1 MFYMENLD
9 GCQIPKFSEMFVPIL
24 SALTNLGG
32 SASLEELDQE
42 SIRIMEIP
50 KPDTKVLHNGGRKRT
65 EVRYRLAWARTYLK
79 KYGLIDNPERGTWC
93 LADTF
98 DGNFQNIN
106 SDAIVRFVQTQNL
119 IEFKNAAVSELEAS
133 TAFDYFA
140 LSALQSYARTR
151 DEAVFMGY
159 RLQRVQ
165 FDAML
170 PNGIS
175 ENRRKT
181 YVEIRTAWNI
191 SIREYLA
198 CIANVLTSDECFLL
212 IFGDQLSAGEKRKRL
227 KEIQAILPCDVMVW
241 DYDDFLKY
249 IVNKTDDISYLSSP
263 RKTLAEGALLRT
275 PDSNEQR
282 EIKRLR
288 LEQLKQ
294 AYEAENVTLCLG
306 AGVSHDAGIPL
317 WNELIHELLVLMIN
331 YKTQGEFL
339 NQGELT
345 RITQLATSN
354 QEDSPLTQVRYIR
367 AAFEADEREDYYE
380 LVRKVLYKKKIQM
393 SSPLLDAISKL
404 CKPER
409 NHIGVK
415 GVITYNFDDLLERK
429 LQTKGIKYNVV
440 YREEDL
446 TDISSLN
453 IYHVHGFLPHNKRKS
468 NPADTALIFSEED
481 YHEVYRDAYCWSN
494 ITQLNAFRE
503 NVCLF
508 IGCSLTDPNI
518 RRLLDISARSCAAP
532 RHFAIMKRKTVSLPA
547 STGLKDKNTL
557 KMYQKIDDNIREAYF
572 RTLGIEVIWVN
583 RFNEIPAILT
593 GLLKNAVD

>member
-1 MFYMENLD
+1 MENLD
-9 GCQIPKFSEMFVPIL
+9 RYQIPKYSEMFVPIL
-24 SALTNLGG
+24 TALTNLGG
-32 SASLEELDQE
+32 TALLEELDQE
-42 SIRIMEIP
+42 SIRIMGIP
-50 KPDTKVLHNGGRKRT
+50 KPAMKVLHNGSKKRT

-79 KYGLIDNPERGTWC
+79 KYGLICNPERGTWC
-93 LADTF
+93 LSDAF
-98 DGNFQNIN
+98 DGNLQNIS
-106 SDAIVRFVQTQNL
+106 SDAIVKFVQTQNL

-140 LSALQSYARTR
+140 LSALQSYAKIRNER
-151 DEAVFMGY
+151 ILMEY
-159 RLQRVQ
+159 RLQKVR

-175 ENRRKT
+175 ENKKRT

-191 SIREYLA
+191 STKEYLA
-198 CIANVLTSDECFLL
+198 RIANVLTSDECFLL
-212 IFGDQLSAGEKRKRL
+212 VFGDQLSANEKHKRL
-227 KEIQAILPCDVMVW
+227 KEIKAILSCDVMVW
-241 DYDDFLKY
+241 DYDDFLTQ
-249 IVNKTDDISYLSSP
+249 IVDKTDDVSYLSSP
-263 RKTLAEGALLRT
+263 RKTLAEGALLRA
-275 PDSNEQR
+275 PDSKEQR
-282 EIKRLR
+282 EIKQLR

-294 AYEAENVTLCLG
+294 AYEAENLTLCLG

-317 WNELIHELLVLMIN
+317 WNELIHKLLVLMIN

-339 NQGELT
+339 NQEELA

-367 AAFEADEREDYYE
+367 AAFEVDERGEYYE
-380 LVRKVLYKKKIQM
+380 LVRKVLYEKKVQM
-393 SSPLLDAISKL
+393 SSSLLNAISKL
-404 CKPER
+404 SKPER

-429 LQTKGIKYNVV
+429 LQAKGIKYNVV

-446 TDISSLN
+446 ADVSVLN
-453 IYHVHGFLPHNKRKS
+453 IYHVHGFLPHDRKKS
-468 NPADTALIFSEED
+468 NPPDTALIFSEED

-518 RRLLDISARSCAAP
+518 RRLLDISARSCTAP
-532 RHFAIMKRKTVSLPA
+532 RHFAIMKRKSMSLPA
-547 STGLKDKNTL
+547 STGSKDKNVL
-557 KMYQKIDDNIREAYF
+557 KLYQKIDDNIREAYF
-572 RTLGIEVIWVN
+572 RTLGIDVIWVD
-583 RFNEIPAILT
+583 RFQEIPAILN
-593 GLLKNAVD
+593 GLLKSNAD